1 MSEQQIMLAV
11 VVLIFG
17 LGFTLEVLSGK
28 LKGAGR
34 PWRDGGFTLAGILSH
49 GLLAG
54 PIAAGLAGYWAVQL
68 FPDHAGGLSGINF
81 WLAFSVIF
89 VSQEFAHYWLHR
101 LTHEKE
107 WLWKIHRTH
116 HTAENLNMG
125 VLYRYNI
132 FWTMMLPQVWVG
144 PFAIYL
150 GLGMPYV
157 LAVMVTFFVN
167 AATHTAFRWDLWL
180 REKMPWSE
188 PFWRVLEKVVTL
200 PDTHHAHHAWGP
212 GSHLNG
218 NYAVTLFIFDTLY
231 GTAKIP
237 NRRQKRFGLPKARS
251 FHWSEELFW
260 PIVRKSDSSDRKHKK
275 SSDRPKTA
283 KASA

>member
-1 MSEQQIMLAV
+1 MSEQLIMLIA

-17 LGFTLEVLSGK
+17 LGFTLEILSGK
-28 LKGAGR
+28 LKGAKR
-34 PWRDGGFTLAGILSH
+34 LKRDGGFIIAGLLSH

-54 PIAAGLAGYWAVQL
+54 PIVAGFAGYLAVSW
-68 FPDHAGGLSGINF
+68 FPDHAGGLSHVNF
-81 WLAFSVIF
+81 WAAFAVIF
-89 VSQEFAHYWLHR
+89 VFQEFAHYWLHR

-132 FWTMMLPQVWVG
+132 FWTMMLPQLWVG

-150 GLGMPYV
+150 GVGMPYV
-157 LAVMVTFFVN
+157 LAVMVTYFVN
-167 AATHTAFRWDLWL
+167 ASTHTAFRWDLWL

-188 PFWRVLEKVVTL
+188 PFWRVLEKVITL

-218 NYAVTLFIFDTLY
+218 NYAITLFIFDVLF

-237 NRRQKRFGLPKARS
+237 NRRQKRFGLPKGRS
-251 FHWSEELFW
+251 YHWTEELFW
-260 PIVRKSDSSDRKHKK
+260 PIVRKPDPSSGNQNKPSGKK
-275 SSDRPKTA
+275 VTA
-283 KASA
+283 